1 MWPFKKK
8 KVDTS
13 ISKEEP
19 DCPHVWV
26 DDGFAICT
34 VPNETFLQHCIKC
47 GWQRVTYRPRGASV
61 SMDVYRDS
69 GKTLSWDQPL
79 SDDDIGTLRNR
90 EFLSIAGKDGGEYG
104 YLIMDN
110 DGTVREKRK

>member
-19 DCPHVWV
+19 DCPH
-26 DDGFAICT
+26 
-34 VPNETFLQHCIKC
+34 

>member
-1 MWPFKKK
+1 
-8 KVDTS
+8 
-13 ISKEEP
+13 
-19 DCPHVWV
+19 
-26 DDGFAICT
+26 
-34 VPNETFLQHCIKC
+34 
-47 GWQRVTYRPRGASV
+47 
-61 SMDVYRDS
+61 MDVYRDS